1 MARISRTL
9 RGVLVL
15 AVCLAGWGAAEA
27 QYPVT
32 VTIKGEITAV
42 EPDGFELG
50 GHHVTIEPD
59 TEFVS
64 FYHTRKNASQLRQDM
79 EVGMW
84 AEVVGTKDHSLPE
97 VIASKITLRDDDG
110 RKISGAGVIIRV
122 IATGP
127 DTIVLADGYT
137 LHIEAGASLK
147 FKGDVT
153 KLDDLKPG
161 DWIRYDGSLNTADE
175 IVLKSASFGRF
186 KHRIRIPD
194 PKEDQVAVFPPGSFI
209 DFDGSFG
216 SDRGTRKMEDAGGC
230 GWNPVVEDG
239 AMQAHVRKVGRSL
252 IPDYQRDLEFDDPAK
267 IPFRFYV
274 IVEKDIRSDL
284 ACHRGLVTIPLEVVE
299 RLQND
304 DQLAAV
310 LADGIAA
317 HIQIPPEREFSELGL
332 LSVAEIATRSIPAVN
347 LGTSAAQI
355 VIAKDS
361 MNKMDDDRGRVA
373 LGLMADAGYDP
384 WQAPEA
390 WRLLAPRELPA
401 NLAKLKDPARSGY
414 LKEILGLEY
423 KKGTTGARVA
433 DSGGNGG
440 ARE

>member
-1 MARISRTL
+1 MA
-9 RGVLVL
+9 G
-15 AVCLAGWGAAEA
+15 CLAAWGAAAA
-27 QYPVT
+27 QYQET
-32 VTIKGEITAV
+32 VTIRGDITTV
-42 EPDGFELG
+42 EPPNGFVLA
-50 GHHVTIEPD
+50 GHPVRIDPD

-64 FYHTRKNASQLRQDM
+64 FYHTRKNASQLRQDI

-84 AEVVGTKDHSLPE
+84 AEVVGSKDHSQPE
-97 VIASKITLRDDDG
+97 VVAAKITLRDDDG
-110 RKISGAGVIIRV
+110 RKMSGAGVIVHVIR
-122 IATGP
+122 TSP
-127 DTIVLADGYT
+127 VLTFFADGYT
-137 LHIEAGASLK
+137 LRVAADTSLK
-147 FKGDVT
+147 FKGDLE

-161 DWIRYDGSLNTADE
+161 DWIRYVGSLNTSDE

-194 PKEDQVAVFPPGSFI
+194 PKEDQVAAFPPGSFI

-216 SDRGTRKMEDAGGC
+216 TDRGTHKMEDAGGC
-230 GWNPVVEDG
+230 GWNPVVED
-239 AMQAHVRKVGRSL
+239 ADMQVHVRKVGRSL
-252 IPDYQRDLEFDDPAK
+252 IPDYQRDLEFNDPAK

-317 HIQIPPEREFSELGL
+317 HLQMPPEREFLDLGL
-332 LSVAEIATRSIPAVN
+332 LSAAEIAARSIPAVN
-347 LGTSAAQI
+347 LGAS
-355 VIAKDS
+355 VAKVVVA
-361 MNKMDDDRGRVA
+361 KEALKTIEDDRGRVA

-390 WRLLAPRELPA
+390 WRLLAPGVLPA
-401 NLAKLKDPARSGY
+401 NTAKLKDPPRSSY

-423 KKGTTGARVA
+423 KKGATETRAEATVSQAGQKQ
-433 DSGGNGG
+433 
-440 ARE
+440 